1 MSSVT
6 VPEDTLAAYDEILN
20 VYNLLTSFP
29 SSSILLLQSNRPNVQ
44 KYEL

>member
-6 VPEDTLAAYDEILN
+6 VPEDTLAAYVEILN

-29 SSSILLLQSNRPNVQ
+29 SSSILLQSNWPNVQ